1 MKQFSFKDSM
11 VIKIKSEGLTEQQK
25 RLIKSLN
32 SHLVELL
39 HTEKEETFFKKTEDA
54 VKFLAAIVKQSHF
67 NSFVKSEDD
76 IAYAEQALE
85 SSFDSVTEKLYTS
98 ETVIYDN

>member
-32 SHLVELL
+32 TYLVELL
-39 HTEKEETFFKKTEDA
+39 NTEKEENFFKNTEET
-54 VKFLAAIVKQSHF
+54 VRVLAALVKQSNF
-67 NSFVKSEDD
+67 STFVKSEDD

-85 SSFDSVTEKLYTS
+85 SSFDSVIEKLYTS